1 MHHPGRFF
9 AVTSSAIWLLIGI
22 AGQVLFSLRF
32 LLQWL
37 YSELKRRS
45 VFPMAFWYLSIVGG
59 SLLLAYAIWRRD
71 PVFII
76 GQGGGL
82 AVYLR
87 NLQWRLRER
96 RNAASATPPQARES

>member
-1 MHHPGRFF
+1 M
-9 AVTSSAIWLLIGI
+9 SSTTLWILIGI

-45 VFPMAFWYLSIVGG
+45 VFPMVFWYFSIAGG

-82 AVYLR
+82 LVYVR

-96 RNAASATPPQARES
+96 RRDRAAASTES